1 MAKKKKQL
9 SRFGLPSGRYS
20 STRKSVSLF
29 SGRQKSEFECHLN
42 VQEDFKI
49 KLIRKLRSIKRNK
62 AKRINLWHKCSK
74 KNYYIYRSK
83 EGKFQKHKI
92 TNITAS
98 GYRLINLKSMQEHF
112 TEITTHT
119 IFCEA
124 ARTIACNGGSAINLE
139 SQLSSYG
146 LACILSARCTGCQK
160 QFVLE
165 TSPKLK
171 TEGSNHYD
179 INVRA
184 TWGSLTSGNGL
195 AQLNELMS
203 TLDSP
208 SMTQK
213 TFSTIEN
220 EINHWW
226 ENMLEEDL
234 KCAIEEEKR
243 IAIENNRFHE
253 GVPSI
258 SVICDGG
265 GLKDHISIPTMH

>member
-184 TWGSLTSGNGL
+184 T
-195 AQLNELMS
+195 
-203 TLDSP
+203 
-208 SMTQK
+208 
-213 TFSTIEN
+213 
-220 EINHWW
+220 
-226 ENMLEEDL
+226 
-234 KCAIEEEKR
+234 
-243 IAIENNRFHE
+243 
-253 GVPSI
+253 GVP
-258 SVICDGG
+258 
-265 GLKDHISIPTMH
+265 